1 MDIADLRIRIDS
13 TAARVAALEL
23 DRFQRASKRTGDAAE
38 DLGRRTKAASSAAHM
53 LRTAFAGVSIGL
65 VIRAFINATD
75 TIRNVDSQLKNATRS
90 TRELS
95 EAQRELFEIAQRT
108 RQGYAGLATTFAQ
121 IRMTAGTR
129 LGTQDQQLKFFETLS
144 KAVALSG
151 ASEQAAASAMVQLRQ
166 GLAAG
171 ALRGEEFNSVMEQT
185 SRVMYA
191 VADGLGI
198 SIGELRKMASEG
210 QLTAEKMRE
219 GLTNSAQQIDQEFK
233 NLAPTFGASM
243 TQMGNSVTALI
254 ARFEKATGGPLLEF
268 SSMLSGIAR
277 QIDKIL
283 RDKPLAERLDEAQG
297 RLREAEKPG
306 LLARLGIGRQSVDE
320 AKAELDRLREE
331 SRRAFR
337 ELENASAQVGA
348 DDENRRL
355 DSAAQSWAALAR
367 QYRSA
372 GEKADEARRQI
383 VEAGKAAGKSDAEI
397 AKLVARA
404 SAKSTGTGGGRAD
417 DQLKDFIRDL
427 ERAAEERE
435 RFEEFLGRVLHDD
448 SETIRRQIADEAEA
462 NRRRSDAIR
471 DMIDPARRLRLE
483 LEEIAKLQ
491 SLGVGQGG
499 LSEEEANIR
508 RFQLGNELDGLMAG
522 DLPKRVD
529 DIKDSVRDLGFTFQ
543 SAFEDAIVGGKKLS
557 AVLRGLGQDLMRMF
571 IRKSITEPLA
581 NWAAQN
587 FSGLSMRAAGGPVSA
602 GMPYVVGEK
611 GPELF
616 VPRAGGQIV
625 PNGQF
630 GGMTVAPQITIHG
643 EMSRS
648 QEARLAVMMRN
659 VAIATMADSRRRSL
673 A

>member
-129 LGTQDQQLKFFETLS
+129 LGTQDQQLRFFETLS